1 MDTVKKPLSGPQS
14 EVVRII
20 AAATFA
26 GRPISMREMNG
37 EIGVTF
43 HSVYRRLRLAEQKG
57 ALTHDTHKARTYR
70 CTLPILTSRE
80 GVRGFLEWFQMSV
93 G

>member
-1 MDTVKKPLSGPQS
+1 MRDTVTKRLSGPQS

-26 GRPISMREMNG
+26 GRPISTREMNG
-37 EIGVTF
+37 EIGVT
-43 HSVYRRLRLAEQKG
+43 SNAVYLRLRSAEQKG
-57 ALTHDTHKARTYR
+57 ALTHDPHKARTFR

-80 GVRGFLEWFQMSV
+80 GVRGFLEWFP